1 MHEVRCCIYSCEPIV
16 QQTHAAANVPICH
29 CTMYRGSEHVW
40 KAVFTKAFRLAE
52 SFALVL

>member
-1 MHEVRCCIYSCEPIV
+1 MHV
-16 QQTHAAANVPICH
+16 AANVHICL
-29 CTMYRGSEHVW
+29 CTMYRHSEHVW

>member
-1 MHEVRCCIYSCEPIV
+1 MHEVRRCIYSCEVV
-16 QQTHAAANVPICH
+16 QQMHVAANVHICL
-29 CTMYRGSEHVW
+29 CTMYRHSEHVW